1 MKKTT
6 KSIVLSLITIV
17 IILFIYTSLFIVNQ
31 EQQAVVLRFG
41 EIKKVVTEPGIS
53 FKTPFIDNVV
63 KFEKRLM
70 LYDIDPER
78 IITADKKTVIVDTY
92 TIWRI
97 NDPKTFIESM
107 RSVQLA
113 LTRIDDVVYSNVR
126 DLVAKYTL
134 NEVLSKKREEMLTEI
149 TKRSSENLKQFGI
162 EIVDVRVK
170 RTDLPPD
177 ISKSVYNRMMAE
189 RYSIAAQI
197 RAEGQRESEI
207 IKAEADKKVKII
219 LSEAQKNAE
228 IIRGTADASV
238 IAIYADAY
246 NASPEFFELKR
257 IADIYKDSFKDN
269 ILLLSPDSPILKYL
283 YEGK

>member
-6 KSIVLSLITIV
+6 KSIILSLIAIIV
-17 IILFIYTSLFIVNQ
+17 ILFIYTSLFIVNQ

-41 EIKKVVTEPGIS
+41 EIKKIVTEPGIS

-283 YEGK
+283 YEEK

>member
-1 MKKTT
+1 MKKQTR
-6 KSIVLSLITIV
+6 IIIFGILVLLIAI
-17 IILFIYTSLFIVNQ
+17 FIYTSLFIVNQ

-41 EIKKVVTEPGIS
+41 QIKKVVTEPGIS

-70 LYDIDPER
+70 LYDIEPER
-78 IITADKKTVIVDTY
+78 IITADKKTIIVDTY

-107 RSVQLA
+107 RSVDLA

-126 DLVAKYTL
+126 DLVAKY
-134 NEVLSKKREEMLTEI
+134 NFEEVLSKKREEILSEI
-149 TKRSSENLKQFGI
+149 TKRSGENLKQFGI

-219 LSEAQKNAE
+219 ISEAQKNAE

-238 IAIYADAY
+238 ISIFADAFG
-246 NASPEFFELKR
+246 ADPEFFELRR
-257 IADIYKDSFKDN
+257 IADIYKNSFKDGML
-269 ILLLSPDSPILKYL
+269 ILSPDSPILKFL
-283 YEGK
+283 YEEK

>member
-6 KSIVLSLITIV
+6 KFTILGIIIV
-17 IILFIYTSLFIVNQ
+17 IVILFITTSLFIVNQ

-41 EIKKVVTEPGIS
+41 QIKKVVTEPGIS

-70 LYDIDPER
+70 LYDIEPER

-97 NDPKTFIESM
+97 NDPKTFMESM

-134 NEVLSKKREEMLTEI
+134 DEVLSKKREEMLTEI
-149 TKRSSENLKQFGI
+149 TKRSGENLKQFGI

-197 RAEGQRESEI
+197 RAEGQREAEI

-219 LSEAQKNAE
+219 TSEAQKNAE
-228 IIRGTADASV
+228 IIRGTADAS
-238 IAIYADAY
+238 IISIYAEAY
-246 NASPEFFELKR
+246 NKSPDFFELR
-257 IADIYKDSFKDN
+257 RLADIYQQSFKDGML
-269 ILLLSPDSPILKYL
+269 ILSPDSPILKFL

>member
-6 KSIVLSLITIV
+6 KFTILGIIAVIV
-17 IILFIYTSLFIVNQ
+17 ILFITTSLFIVNQ

-41 EIKKVVTEPGIS
+41 QIKKVVTEPGIS

-70 LYDIDPER
+70 LYDIEPER

-97 NDPKTFIESM
+97 NDPKTFMESM

-134 NEVLSKKREEMLTEI
+134 DEVLSKKREEMLNEI
-149 TKRSSENLKQFGI
+149 TKRSGENLRQFGI
-162 EIVDVRVK
+162 DIVDVRVK

-238 IAIYADAY
+238 IAIYAEAY
-246 NASPEFFELKR
+246 NQSPEFFELRR
-257 IADIYKDSFKDN
+257 IADIYQQSFKDGMV
-269 ILLLSPDSPILKYL
+269 ILSPDSPILKFL

>member
-6 KSIVLSLITIV
+6 KYVISGIILVIV
-17 IILFIYTSLFIVNQ
+17 ILFVTTSLFIVTQ

-41 EIKKVVTEPGIS
+41 EIKNVVTEPGIS

-92 TIWRI
+92 TMWKIY
-97 NDPKTFIESM
+97 DPKTFMESM
-107 RSVQLA
+107 RSVSLA

-134 NEVLSKKREEMLTEI
+134 DEVLSKKREEMLNEV
-149 TKRSSENLKQFGI
+149 TKRSSENLRQFGI

-170 RTDLPPD
+170 RTDLPLE

-219 LSEAQKNAE
+219 ISEAQKNAE
-228 IIRGTADASV
+228 IIKGTADASV
-238 IAIYADAY
+238 ISIYADAFGK
-246 NASPEFFELKR
+246 SPEFFELRR
-257 IADIYKDSFKDN
+257 IADIYEDSFKDG
-269 ILLLSPDSPILKYL
+269 ILILSPDSPILKYL
-283 YEGK
+283 YEEK

>member
-1 MKKTT
+1 MKLT
-6 KSIVLSLITIV
+6 KNKIIIIVLLILV
-17 IILFIYTSLFIVNQ
+17 GWLILSSMFIVNQ

-41 EIKKVVTEPGIS
+41 QIRKVVTKPGIN
-53 FKTPFIDNVV
+53 FKTPFVDNVV

-70 LYDIDPER
+70 LYDIEPER
-78 IITADKKTVIVDTY
+78 IITADKKTIVVDTY
-92 TIWRI
+92 AIWRI
-97 NDPKTFIESM
+97 NDPKTFMESM

-126 DLVAKYTL
+126 DLVAKYTFE
-134 NEVLSKKREEMLTEI
+134 EVLSKKREEMLKEI
-149 TKRSSENLKQFGI
+149 TERSSHNLKDFGI

-177 ISKSVYNRMMAE
+177 ISKAVYNRMMAE

-219 LSEAQKNAE
+219 ISEAKKNAE
-228 IIRGTADASV
+228 VIKGTADASV
-238 IAIYADAY
+238 ITIYADAY
-246 NASPEFFELKR
+246 NQSPEFFELR
-257 IADIYKDSFKDN
+257 RLADIYNSSMDNN
-269 ILLLSPDSPILKYL
+269 ILLLSPDSPILKFL
-283 YEGK
+283 YEEK

>member
-6 KSIVLSLITIV
+6 KLVISSIIIIIV
-17 IILFIYTSLFIVNQ
+17 ILFFATSLFIVNQ

-41 EIKKVVTEPGIS
+41 QIKKVVTEPGIS
-53 FKTPFIDNVV
+53 FKTPFVDNVV

-70 LYDIDPER
+70 LYDIEPER

-97 NDPKTFIESM
+97 NDPKTFMESM

-134 NEVLSKKREEMLTEI
+134 DEVLSKKREEMLTEI

-197 RAEGQRESEI
+197 RAEGQREAEI

-219 LSEAQKNAE
+219 TSEAQKNAE

-238 IAIYADAY
+238 ISIYADAY
-246 NASPEFFELKR
+246 GKSPEFFELRR
-257 IADIYKDSFKDN
+257 IADIYKQSFKDGMM
-269 ILLLSPDSPILKYL
+269 ILSPDSPILKYL

>member
-6 KSIVLSLITIV
+6 KYVISGIILVIV
-17 IILFIYTSLFIVNQ
+17 ILFITTSLFIVTQ

-92 TIWRI
+92 TMWKIY
-97 NDPKTFIESM
+97 DPKTFMESM
-107 RSVQLA
+107 RSVSLA

-134 NEVLSKKREEMLTEI
+134 DEVLSKKREEMLNEV
-149 TKRSSENLKQFGI
+149 TKRSSENLRQFGI
-162 EIVDVRVK
+162 EIVDV
-170 RTDLPPD
+170 
-177 ISKSVYNRMMAE
+177 
-189 RYSIAAQI
+189 
-197 RAEGQRESEI
+197 
-207 IKAEADKKVKII
+207 
-219 LSEAQKNAE
+219 
-228 IIRGTADASV
+228 
-238 IAIYADAY
+238 
-246 NASPEFFELKR
+246 
-257 IADIYKDSFKDN
+257 
-269 ILLLSPDSPILKYL
+269 
-283 YEGK
+283 

>member
-1 MKKTT
+1 MKKRS
-6 KSIVLSLITIV
+6 KL
-17 IILFIYTSLFIVNQ
+17 IILGIFLVVVILFVYTSLFIVNQ

-41 EIKKVVTEPGIS
+41 QIQKVVTEPGIR

-63 KFEKRLM
+63 KFERRLM
-70 LYDIDPER
+70 LYDIEPER

-134 NEVLSKKREEMLTEI
+134 DEVLSKKREEMLNEI
-149 TKRSSENLKQFGI
+149 TKRSSENLRQFGI

-219 LSEAQKNAE
+219 VSEAEKNAE

-238 IAIYADAY
+238 ISIYAEAY
-246 NASPEFFELKR
+246 GESPEFFELR
-257 IADIYKDSFKDN
+257 RMADIYKKSFKDGM
-269 ILLLSPDSPILKYL
+269 ILLSPDSPILKYL